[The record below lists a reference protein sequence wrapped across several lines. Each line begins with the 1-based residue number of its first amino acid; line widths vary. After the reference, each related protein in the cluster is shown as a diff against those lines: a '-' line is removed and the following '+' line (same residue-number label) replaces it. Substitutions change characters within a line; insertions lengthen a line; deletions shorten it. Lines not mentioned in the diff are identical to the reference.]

1 MLRRVYKTIVAVE
14 NQYVLYSCVCVCV
27 RARARAGV
35 WVSACMCVRVC
46 FRVFVWGGGGKVERA
61 KACYCT
67 LVGHT
72 QAPYFLGYFRLHHI
86 FRLFLING
94 AIFGKKLLNI
104 KCVLI
109 FSTTFIQI
117 FLIVRII
124 QRVNVINVETSS
136 CKVPVIFVGF

>member
-1 MLRRVYKTIVAVE
+1 MHAHACVFAF
-14 NQYVLYSCVCVCV
+14 VCVC
-27 RARARAGV
+27 
-35 WVSACMCVRVC
+35 
-46 FRVFVWGGGGKVERA
+46 GGGKGELARARA

-72 QAPYFLGYFRLHHI
+72 QAPYFLGSFWLHHI
-86 FRLFLING
+86 FRLYLING

-104 KCVLI
+104 KSVLI
-109 FSTTFIQI
+109 FSTTFIQT
-117 FLIVRII
+117 FLTLRII